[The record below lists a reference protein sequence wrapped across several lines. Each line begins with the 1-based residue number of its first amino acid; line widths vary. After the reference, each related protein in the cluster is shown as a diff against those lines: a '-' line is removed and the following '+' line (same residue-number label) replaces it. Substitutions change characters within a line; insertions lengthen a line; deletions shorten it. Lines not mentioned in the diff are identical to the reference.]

1 MLNESDRPSGSDTLP
16 PPETNPLSNPLL
28 RDNLRRWAEV
38 YFGNPPERREP
49 AVQELLRNL
58 ETEKDPN
65 QRGTGTGPGNASAS
79 SVDEGD
85 SRLVQCKVCGHNNA
99 RLQRF
104 CGMCGSEALPPDPAP
119 HTELERVPQGIWD
132 LDKTHEGLESENLE
146 PENLES
152 ENEAGQWHSESDSG
166 AYEQSVPTSNELSL
180 FQDVPRRDPD
190 YDDPDWQ
197 YESSSPSQPFRFYIG
212 IVLAAMLAGLGYM
225 AWRGTEGTLP
235 HQVSSPP
242 PAVVPEATAP
252 SPRQPAAA
260 PEPAAP
266 SANNSGNNSAE
277 APAARNTAAA
287 KTPATDDSAPKRPAK
302 VTATREH
309 AKAARAEE
317 SSGKGAEELS
327 IAERYLSGAQGE
339 RRDTAEASKWLWRSV
354 AKHNEQASVRLADLY
369 LRGDGVSKN
378 CDQARMLLDSA
389 ARKGIPAAGERLR
402 NLQAFGCQ

>member
-58 ETEKDPN
+58 EAEKGPN
-65 QRGTGTGPGNASAS
+65 QRGAGTEFGGPGNASET

-99 RLQRF
+99 RFQRF
-104 CGMCGSEALPPDPAP
+104 CGMCGSEALPPDPVT
-119 HTELERVPQGIWD
+119 HTELERVPEGTWN
-132 LDKTHEGLESENLE
+132 LDRPHED
-146 PENLES
+146 LES
-152 ENEAGQWHSESDSG
+152 ENEAGHWHSESDSG
-166 AYEQSVPTSNELSL
+166 AYEQSVPSNNELSL

-197 YESSSPSQPFRFYIG
+197 YESSSPSQPYRFYIG

-225 AWRGTEGTLP
+225 AWRGTEGTPP

-242 PAVVPEATAP
+242 PAVAPEATAAP

-266 SANNSGNNSAE
+266 PVNNPAE
-277 APAARNTAAA
+277 TPAARNTAAA
-287 KTPATDDSAPKRPAK
+287 NTPAATDDSAPKKPAK
-302 VTATREH
+302 LAATRER
-309 AKAARAEE
+309 AKTVRAAE